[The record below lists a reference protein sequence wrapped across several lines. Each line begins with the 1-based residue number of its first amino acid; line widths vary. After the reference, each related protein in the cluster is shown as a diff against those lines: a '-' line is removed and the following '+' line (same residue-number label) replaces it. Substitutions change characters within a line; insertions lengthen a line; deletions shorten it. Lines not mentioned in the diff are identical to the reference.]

1 MTKYTFILSITYFS
15 YFMTYFV
22 TAIGTDS
29 GKTLVSAILAEA
41 LQADYWK
48 PVQAGLPRDTETVES
63 LLTNSV
69 STLHTEA
76 YLLTNPLSPH
86 AAAQLDN
93 IEIDLQKIKK
103 PKTDRILIV
112 EGAGGVLVPLNDR
125 DFVIDIAEYL
135 QAEVILVA
143 NLYLGS
149 INHTLLTI
157 KELRRREKENNL
169 RIRGIIFTGCPVI
182 SSEEI
187 ILKHC
192 PYPCL
197 LHIAQ
202 EEIIDKA
209 TVLKYAKLIDR
220 NKLIQI

>member
-1 MTKYTFILSITYFS
+1 MN
-15 YFMTYFV
+15 YFV

-29 GKTLVSAILAEA
+29 GKTFVSAILTEA

-48 PVQAGLPRDTETVES
+48 PIQSGLPRDTEILANLIS
-63 LLTNSV
+63 NST
-69 STLHTEA
+69 SKFHDET
-76 YLLTNPLSPH
+76 YLFTQPLSPH
-86 AAAQLDN
+86 AASAIDKVA
-93 IEIDLQKIKK
+93 IDLQKIRK
-103 PKTDRILIV
+103 PKTDRNLVI
-112 EGAGGVLVPLNDR
+112 EGAGGVLVPLNDTN
-125 DFVIDIAEYL
+125 FVIDIAEHL
-135 QAEVILVA
+135 QTEVILVA

-169 RIRGIIFTGCPVI
+169 RIKGIIFNGCPVL

-197 LHIAQ
+197 LHIEK
-202 EEIIDKA
+202 EETIDKT
-209 TVLKYAKLIDR
+209 TVLKYAKLLDM
-220 NKLIQI
+220 NKLRQIL